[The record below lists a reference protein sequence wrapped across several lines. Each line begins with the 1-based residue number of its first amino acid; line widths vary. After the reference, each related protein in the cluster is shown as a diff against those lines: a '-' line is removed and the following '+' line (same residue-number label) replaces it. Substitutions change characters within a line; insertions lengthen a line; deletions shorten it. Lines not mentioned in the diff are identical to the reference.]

1 MDGYAS
7 PVFAEEKA
15 GKDIKEA
22 VKNITDKF
30 WFGPYFQ
37 DCTDGVLGVAFDA
50 ETLQLYQLIG
60 DQKQLLATANL
71 TTNEGKAKALKLA
84 VNVGRWLRHVR
95 DQQLVGKWKWLIGDH
110 IRSIKLSS

>member
-1 MDGYAS
+1 MEGYAG

-50 ETLQLYQLIG
+50 RTLQLYQLIG
-60 DQKQLLATANL
+60 EQQQLLATANL
-71 TTNEGKAKALKLA
+71 TTDEGKAKALKLA

-95 DQQLVGKWKWLIGDH
+95 EQ
-110 IRSIKLSS
+110 